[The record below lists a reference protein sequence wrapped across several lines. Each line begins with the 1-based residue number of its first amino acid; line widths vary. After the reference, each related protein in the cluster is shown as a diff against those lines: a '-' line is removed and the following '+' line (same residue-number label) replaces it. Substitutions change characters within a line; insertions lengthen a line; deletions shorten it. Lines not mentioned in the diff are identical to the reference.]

1 MVARVFSDRGGL
13 ELYTYKLVQGLLDL
27 GHRVTV
33 ICNKDETKEIKGST
47 SENLKVIA
55 YGDGKK
61 RKKADAMRWDLLYAA
76 KTVKEAGDFDIVHS
90 QHFPFVYQ
98 KDNLVV
104 TYHNHTQ
111 AGCHRLDIRW
121 KNCSTS
127 SKCST
132 AQPIDCET
140 SMIGR

>member
-76 KTVKEAGDFDIVHS
+76 KTVKEA
-90 QHFPFVYQ
+90 
-98 KDNLVV
+98 
-104 TYHNHTQ
+104 
-111 AGCHRLDIRW
+111 
-121 KNCSTS
+121 
-127 SKCST
+127 
-132 AQPIDCET
+132 
-140 SMIGR
+140 